1 MSRRRQRALWFVVLA
16 LGVAAVTFAALW
28 RVAAPPV
35 GSSTAAPP
43 QPIGR
48 PIVLEAAQIRDVP
61 SPRTLWVDA
70 AGTPRFAVLD
80 PDVKR
85 STEIQ
90 IVTGA
95 RLTLIGLVRAT
106 PAADVAIRQWGID
119 EAEAARVLERGDYVY
134 VTEIR

>member
-1 MSRRRQRALWFVVLA
+1 MWFVVLG

-28 RVAAPPV
+28 RVAAPPLAT
-35 GSSTAAPP
+35 STAALP

-48 PIVLEAAQIRDVP
+48 PIALETAQIREVP

-70 AGTPRFAVLD
+70 GGTLRFAVLD

-85 STEIQ
+85 STD
-90 IVTGA
+90 TPLAPGA
-95 RLTLIGLVRAT
+95 RITFIGLVRAT
-106 PAADVAIRQWGID
+106 PAADVAMRQWGID
-119 EAEAARVLERGDYVY
+119 AAQAARVLERGDYVY